1 MALPRATSKTE
12 SDDIGRRRS
21 AGDEQR
27 DDVAGGFEH
36 VDGLV
41 VRHAV
46 QTDAVDGNQLIAALQ
61 TAVGRR
67 RAVRKHALDDDREV
81 AAVAAEAADDGEA
94 ETVRTTTKNDLTQR
108 LADRTAATRAA
119 YTTYK

>member
-1 MALPRATSKTE
+1 
-12 SDDIGRRRS
+12 
-21 AGDEQR
+21 
-27 DDVAGGFEH
+27 
-36 VDGLV
+36 